1 MLYKIKDNSL
11 TTKVLGKSI
20 FDSPIFRL
28 FSKDLCLHHRSGL
41 CPHKLSLEL
50 IHFFDSQNPFHI
62 FAKNTIMVT
71 FPNAKINLGL
81 NITEKRTDGYHN
93 IESVFYPIAWCDALE
108 MVKADSFSFQS
119 SGLEIPGN
127 QDGNL
132 ICRAYRILEGKGYFK
147 EFSVNIH
154 LHKLLPMGAGIGGGS
169 ADGAFALKML
179 NELFGLDLGIKELET
194 LAEKLG
200 SDCPFFI
207 ENKPKFCFGKGNEF
221 EEINISLK
229 GKCMVL
235 VNPQIH
241 ISTAEA
247 YSGVRPT
254 KTELKIKDIVSGSIS
269 VWKDTLKNDF
279 EAKIIENHPKI
290 GHIKDSLYRNGA
302 IYASMTGSGSTVFG
316 IFDEKVDV
324 LEEKFPNCICWQGE
338 CQY

>member
-1 MLYKIKDNSL
+1 
-11 TTKVLGKSI
+11 
-20 FDSPIFRL
+20 
-28 FSKDLCLHHRSGL
+28 
-41 CPHKLSLEL
+41 
-50 IHFFDSQNPFHI
+50 
-62 FAKNTIMVT
+62 MVT

-81 NITEKRTDGYHN
+81 NIIEKRADGYHN

-127 QDGNL
+127 QDSNL
-132 ICRAYRILEGKGYFK
+132 ICKAYRILEEKGYFK
-147 EFSVNIH
+147 GVAVNIH
-154 LHKLLPMGAGIGGGS
+154 LHKVLPMGAGIGGGS

-179 NELFGLDLGIKELET
+179 NELFELDLGVKELET

-207 ENKPKFCFGKGNEF
+207 ENRPKFCFGKGTEF
-221 EEINISLK
+221 EEIEISLK
-229 GKCMVL
+229 GKYVVL

-247 YSGVRPT
+247 YNGVNPRIPEVSIREIISRP
-254 KTELKIKDIVSGSIS
+254 IS
-269 VWKDTLKNDF
+269 SWKDVLKNDF

-290 GHIKDSLYRNGA
+290 GQIKASLYEKGA

-316 IFDEKVDV
+316 IFEEPVV
-324 LEEKFPNCICWQGE
+324 NLEEEFVSYVCWQGQ
-338 CQY
+338 CKY